1 MAIVKEAIG
10 EHDFIELLDATGRW
24 PAGVRGTVVSDYGD
38 VKLVEI
44 SDQRGVALD
53 FIQVPEARLKLV
65 AKHRT
70 ADARA

>member
-1 MAIVKEAIG
+1 MTIVKHAIG
-10 EHDFIELLDATGRW
+10 EHDFVELLEDVREW

-44 SDQRGVALD
+44 SDERGVALD

-65 AKHRT
+65 ARHSNQSIS
-70 ADARA
+70 